1 MHKHLPSNVAR
12 FELLMYLSLGIG
24 VIVSTLQ
31 WSQTVAMSAPLGGA
45 GFAIFVQAFVLAFM
59 VLFIWLVARRH
70 KNWARWLLLI
80 LFVLGLPFY
89 FRVLGQMLR
98 LNPTAGN
105 LSVVQVLAQ
114 TVAQFLIFTGNARD
128 WFHDRIQLNAAG

>member
-1 MHKHLPSNVAR
+1 
-12 FELLMYLSLGIG
+12 
-24 VIVSTLQ
+24 
-31 WSQTVAMSAPLGGA
+31 
-45 GFAIFVQAFVLAFM
+45 M

-98 LNPTAGN
+98 LNPTAGS